1 MIVIKKYYL
10 NFYFFV
16 FLLYLIFDKGIAYS
30 FLVEF
35 LWITGLIIIFIS
47 RKNFYFI
54 INLKSKIII
63 FFILLTNIY
72 LLYGINKFTILNV
85 IKDSF
90 VFNYA
95 CFTLILFLFIGEK
108 ELIWKKIK
116 LIYNFYP
123 IIPLLSFTVFNLI
136 PSLDTVK
143 IFGDITIMNHKHS
156 DMAIHLLISSI
167 FLLRYNNEKKTNAQ
181 YYFILLII
189 FDFLIIASYSRSGTV
204 SFIVGLLCYLYFN
217 KERVITSNFKRI
229 LKSIVV
235 GFIIIL
241 PIYASIQ
248 IQENFQGRTV
258 GIDQIKNNFLSIVSS
273 NEDVPATLEDNKIW
287 RLIWWGK
294 IINYS
299 FTPQYFFTGRGLGMS
314 LVKTDGIDANEDL
327 RSPHNFHLTIMAR
340 FGVVVFFLWFYFLYQ
355 LFNKFFKRELT
366 GNRFLIASI
375 LLAFVINASF
385 DVFLEGPMGAF
396 PFWTFVGL
404 LLIEDY
410 YYKPKEIPN

>member
-1 MIVIKKYYL
+1 MLKKYFL
-10 NFYFFV
+10 NLYFFT
-16 FLLYLIFDKGIAYS
+16 FLLYLIFNKGIAYS

-35 LWITGLIIIFIS
+35 LWITGLILIFIS

-63 FFILLTNIY
+63 FFILLSNIY
-72 LLYGINKFTILNV
+72 LLYGINKFPILNV

-95 CFTLILFLFIGEK
+95 CFTLILFLFIDEK

-116 LIYNFYP
+116 LIYNLYP
-123 IIPLLSFTVFNLI
+123 FIPLLSFTVFNLI
-136 PSLDTVK
+136 PSLDTIK

-156 DMAIHLLISSI
+156 DMAIHLLISTI

-217 KERVITSNFKRI
+217 KERVITSSFKQI

-258 GIDQIKNNFLSIVSS
+258 GFDQLKNNFLSIVSS
-273 NEDVPATLEDNKIW
+273 NDDVPATLEDNKIW
-287 RLIWWGK
+287 RLVWWGK

-340 FGVVVFFLWFYFLYQ
+340 FGVLVFFLWLYFLYQ
-355 LFNKFFKRELT
+355 LFYEFFRRELT

-375 LLAFVINASF
+375 LIAFVINASF

-396 PFWTFVGL
+396 PFWTFIGL
-404 LLIEDY
+404 LLIEEY
-410 YYKPKEIPN
+410 YYNPKEIPN

>member
-95 CFTLILFLFIGEK
+95 CFTLILFLFIDEK

>member
-1 MIVIKKYYL
+1 MLKKYFL
-10 NFYFFV
+10 NLYFFI
-16 FLLYLIFDKGIAYS
+16 FLLYLIFNKGIAYS

-35 LWITGLIIIFIS
+35 SWITGLIIIFIS

-63 FFILLTNIY
+63 FFILLSNIY
-72 LLYGINKFTILNV
+72 LLYGINKFPILNV

-95 CFTLILFLFIGEK
+95 CFSIILFLFIDDK
-108 ELIWKKIK
+108 DQIWKKLK
-116 LIYNFYP
+116 LIYTWYP
-123 IIPLLSFTVFNLI
+123 IIPLLSFGIFNLI

-156 DMAIHLLISSI
+156 DMAVHLLISTI
-167 FLLRYNNEKKTNAQ
+167 FYIKYNTDKLTNHQ
-181 YYFILLII
+181 YFFIFLII
-189 FDFLIIASYSRSGTV
+189 FDFLMIAAYSRSGTI
-204 SFIVGLLCYLYFN
+204 SFLIGLTSYLYFN
-217 KERVITSNFKRI
+217 KEKLITNNFKRI
-229 LKSIVV
+229 LKLLVI

-258 GIDQIKNNFLSIVSS
+258 GFDQLKNNFLSIVSS

-287 RLIWWGK
+287 RLVWWGK

-314 LVKTDGIDANEDL
+314 LVKTDGIDAEEDL

-340 FGVVVFFLWFYFLYQ
+340 FGVIVFCVWIYFLYL
-355 LFNKFFKRELT
+355 LFNDFFRKKLDE
-366 GNRFLIASI
+366 NRFIIVSI
-375 LLAFVINASF
+375 LLAFLINASF

-404 LLIEDY
+404 LLIEEY
-410 YYKPKEIPN
+410 YYKPNEIPN

>member
-72 LLYGINKFTILNV
+72 LLYGINKYTILNV